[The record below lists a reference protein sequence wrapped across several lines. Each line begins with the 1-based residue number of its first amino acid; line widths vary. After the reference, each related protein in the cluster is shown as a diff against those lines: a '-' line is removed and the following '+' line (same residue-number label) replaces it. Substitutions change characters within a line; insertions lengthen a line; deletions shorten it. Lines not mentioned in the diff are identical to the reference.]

1 MHIHV
6 EPPSLPMNL
15 SVISVGNGSVIL
27 EWNPPRD
34 NGGADITHY
43 QIFINSSEVL
53 RSNVT
58 MATIVLDLEE
68 DHFIQV
74 RAINCAGESDNTSA
88 IFTGIYL
95 LSIKLMLKINN
106 YSIATLTTSGD
117 DLICSM
123 TCYGYPGGDSGTAE
137 MGAITSGTF

>member
-1 MHIHV
+1 MLRKSHV

-15 SVISVGNGSVIL
+15 NATAIDNESVIL

-58 MATIVLDLEE
+58 MATIVLDFEE

-74 RAINCAGESDNTSA
+74 RAINCAGESDNAS
-88 IFTGIYL
+88 L
-95 LSIKLMLKINN
+95 LANR
-106 YSIATLTTSGD
+106 
-117 DLICSM
+117 
-123 TCYGYPGGDSGTAE
+123 
-137 MGAITSGTF
+137 

>member
-1 MHIHV
+1 MHV

-15 SVISVGNGSVIL
+15 SVTRLTTAGHGSVML

-58 MATIVLDLEE
+58 VATIVLDLEE
-68 DHFIQV
+68 DQFIQV
-74 RAINCAGESDNTSA
+74 RATNCAGESDNAS
-88 IFTGIYL
+88 L
-95 LSIKLMLKINN
+95 LVGKLMK
-106 YSIATLTTSGD
+106 
-117 DLICSM
+117 M
-123 TCYGYPGGDSGTAE
+123 V
-137 MGAITSGTF
+137 